1 MSEALRPFSS
11 FEEVLSFAVQRER
24 EARETYQSYA
34 KASSYQ
40 GMRSLLISMAEQER
54 EHERKLSELSAREC
68 GESMFSGRKP
78 QDLNLDAYTTTV
90 AFTPGMNY
98 QDFLLLVI
106 QKENASL
113 RLYEQLAA
121 GAAEAEI
128 RELFEGLS
136 EEEKRHKAW
145 AQDRYD
151 LEILKQN

>member
-1 MSEALRPFSS
+1 MSEALRPFTT
-11 FEEVLSFAVQRER
+11 FQEVLSFAVQRER
-24 EARETYQSYA
+24 EARETYQAYA

-40 GMRSLLISMAEQER
+40 GMRSLLVSMAEQER
-54 EHERKLSELSAREC
+54 EHERKLSELAARGA
-68 GESMFSGRKP
+68 GEALFRGRKP
-78 QDLNLDAYTTTV
+78 QDLNMDAYTASV

-121 GAAEAEI
+121 AAAEAEV
-128 RELFEGLS
+128 RELFDGLA